1 MTTNAVELYSELQ
14 RNAYDERSKSR
25 ADAEFMVAGAG
36 YADGRIRAGYQA
48 QFVIN
53 EALRRR
59 PDITAPVDPGCGSW
73 ILAAV
78 SDG

>member
-1 MTTNAVELYSELQ
+1 MSGNTVEMYSELQ
-14 RNAYDERSKSR
+14 RKAYDQRSKSR

-36 YADGRIRAGYQA
+36 YAQGRVRAGYQA

-59 PDITAPVDPGCGSW
+59 PDITSPVDP
-73 ILAAV
+73 
-78 SDG
+78 